1 MSSLFSW
8 ILAGGTLAVCAAVF
22 VVVVVLYALFC
33 AGIRAIRGFL
43 DL

>member
-1 MSSLFSW
+1 MSNLIGW
-8 ILAGGTLAVCAAVF
+8 IFAGGIFASCAAVF

-33 AGIRAIRGFL
+33 AGIRAIRGIL